1 MKNLPKKLSIKEKLG
16 YGLGDTASN
25 IVFQMV
31 ANFMLIFY
39 TDVYGISAAAA
50 GTLLLAVRLFDGI
63 TDPIMGGIAD
73 RTRSRWGSYRP
84 YLLFLAVPYAALAVL
99 AFITPDFDSTGKL
112 IYAYITYGL
121 LMTCYTAINIPYGAL
136 GAVMATD
143 PKERTSLQS
152 YRFAMA
158 MAALVVIVWALPKL
172 VEFFGEGNDQLGYP
186 LAMVFM
192 GILAAICFLLC
203 FKYTKEK
210 SVPKVEES
218 TDDAGKK
225 VKRGF
230 AKGTFTD
237 FLILFKNDQWVIVA
251 AISLFTLILIGIRA
265 SVAPHYIKYYVGDE
279 SLLSSFLTLSA
290 IGSVLGAISTHF
302 LAKFFEKKTLF
313 KIALL
318 VVVVTHS
325 LFYFLGADQIAAIFI
340 VYFIANFAHMI
351 ITPIMF
357 SMVADTV
364 DYGTEKLGKT
374 LTAIAFSGQLLA
386 IKFGLAIGGAS
397 AGWILAFT
405 SYEPNVTQSAES
417 LSGILF
423 AFAGVP
429 VICTLM
435 CIVVIWKYKLTEPEV
450 RRIQSSLE
458 QKASLTS

>member
-1 MKNLPKKLSIKEKLG
+1 MTVITKKLSIKEKLG

-39 TDVYGISAAAA
+39 TDVYGLSAAAA
-50 GTLLLAVRLFDGI
+50 GTLLLAVRLFDGF
-63 TDPIMGGIAD
+63 TDPIMGGVAD

-84 YLLFLAVPYAALAVL
+84 YLLFLAIPYGVVAVL

-136 GAVMATD
+136 GAVMVSD

-158 MAALVVIVWALPKL
+158 MAALVVIVWAIPKL
-172 VEFFGEGNDQLGYP
+172 VEFFGNGNDQRGYP

-192 GILAAICFLLC
+192 GTLAAICFLLC

-210 SVPKVEES
+210 TVPKVSEES
-218 TDDAGKK
+218 NFSEKTSK
-225 VKRGF
+225 VGF
-230 AKGTFTD
+230 SKSIFTD
-237 FLILFKNDQWVIVA
+237 FKTLFKNDQWVIVA
-251 AISLFTLILIGIRA
+251 VISLITLILIGIRA

-290 IGSVLGAISTHF
+290 IGAVLGAVSTNF
-302 LAKFFEKKTLF
+302 LSRFVEKKTLF
-313 KIALL
+313 QIAL
-318 VVVVTHS
+318 VVVVITHS
-325 LFYFLGADQIAAIFI
+325 LFYFMGRDQIVAIFI

-364 DYGTEKLGKT
+364 DYGTKKFGKK
-374 LTAIAFSGQLLA
+374 LTAITFSGHLLA
-386 IKFGLAIGGAS
+386 IKFGFAIGGAL

-405 SYEPNVTQSAES
+405 SYQPNTTQSEES

-429 VICTLM
+429 IICTLL
-435 CIVVIWKYKLTEPEV
+435 CIIVIWRYKLTEKEV
-450 RRIQSSLE
+450 IKIQEALPS
-458 QKASLTS
+458 T

>member
-1 MKNLPKKLSIKEKLG
+1 MKILPNKLSIKEKLG

-39 TDVYGISAAAA
+39 TDVYGLSAAAA

-84 YLLFLAVPYAALAVL
+84 YLLFLAVPYGALAVL

-112 IYAYITYGL
+112 IYAYVTYGL

-136 GAVMATD
+136 GAVMVTD

-158 MAALVVIVWALPKL
+158 MAALVVIVWSLPKL
-172 VEFFGEGNDQLGYP
+172 VEFFGDGNDQKGYP

-192 GILAAICFLLC
+192 GTLAAICFLLC

-210 SVPKVEES
+210 SLPNVEEC
-218 TDDAGKK
+218 TDGSGNKDKLGL
-225 VKRGF
+225 V
-230 AKGTFTD
+230 KGTFTD
-237 FLILFKNDQWVIVA
+237 FLTLFKNDQWVIVA
-251 AISLFTLILIGIRA
+251 VISLFTLILIGIRA
-265 SVAPHYIKYYVGDE
+265 AVAPHYIKYYVGDE

-290 IGSVLGAISTHF
+290 IGSVLGAISTNF
-302 LAKFFEKKTLF
+302 LTKFFEKKTLF
-313 KIALL
+313 KIALM

-325 LFYFLGADQIAAIFI
+325 LFYFMVADQIVAIFI

-386 IKFGLAIGGAS
+386 IKFGLAIGGAF

-417 LSGILF
+417 LSGILL

-429 VICTLM
+429 IICTLM
-435 CIVVIWKYKLTEPEV
+435 CIVVIWKYKLTEPELIK
-450 RRIQSSLE
+450 IQRSIAE
-458 QKASLTS
+458 KASLTS

>member
-1 MKNLPKKLSIKEKLG
+1 MTNLPKKLSIKEKLG

-31 ANFMLIFY
+31 LNFMLIFY
-39 TDVYGISAAAA
+39 TDVYGLSAAAA

-84 YLLFLAVPYAALAVL
+84 YLLFLAVPYAIFAVL
-99 AFITPDFDSTGKL
+99 TFITPDFDSTGKL

-136 GAVMATD
+136 GAVMTND

-158 MAALVVIVWALPKL
+158 MIATLIVVSAFPKL

-192 GILAAICFLLC
+192 GTFATICFLLC
-203 FKYTKEK
+203 FKYTKEDTVTKLNKESNGAEKTVKARFSK
-210 SVPKVEES
+210 SVFE
-218 TDDAGKK
+218 
-225 VKRGF
+225 
-230 AKGTFTD
+230 D
-237 FLILFKNDQWVIVA
+237 FKTLLKNDQWVIVA
-251 AISLFTLILIGIRA
+251 IISLMILTLLGIRGA
-265 SVAPHYIKYYVGDE
+265 VAPHYIKYYVGDE

-290 IGSVLGAISTHF
+290 IGAILGAVSTNF
-302 LAKFFEKKTLF
+302 LTRFVEKKTLF
-313 KIALL
+313 KIALA
-318 VVVVTHS
+318 VVVITHS
-325 LFYFLGADQIAAIFI
+325 LFYFMGSDQIVAIFI
-340 VYFIANFAHMI
+340 VFFIANFANMI

-364 DYGTEKLGKT
+364 DYGTKKLGKK
-374 LTAIAFSGQLLA
+374 LTAIAFSGHLLA
-386 IKFGLAIGGAS
+386 IKFGIAIGGAL
-397 AGWILAFT
+397 AGWTLAYT
-405 SYEPNVTQSAES
+405 NYQPNTTQSEES

-429 VICTLM
+429 VICTLL
-435 CIVVIWKYKLTEPEV
+435 CIVVVWRYKLTEKEV
-450 RRIQSSLE
+450 VKIQESLP
-458 QKASLTS
+458 ST

>member
-1 MKNLPKKLSIKEKLG
+1 MKNITKKLSIKEKLG

-39 TDVYGISAAAA
+39 TDVYGLSAAAA
-50 GTLLLAVRLFDGI
+50 GTLLLAVRLFDGF

-84 YLLFLAVPYAALAVL
+84 YLLFLAVPYAVFAVL

-158 MAALVVIVWALPKL
+158 MAALVVIVWAIPKL
-172 VEFFGEGNDQLGYP
+172 VDFFGNGDDQRGYP

-192 GILAAICFLLC
+192 GTLAAICFLLC
-203 FKYTKEK
+203 FKYTNEKTVLKLSNEPNGSEK
-210 SVPKVEES
+210 STKTGVSKSV
-218 TDDAGKK
+218 
-225 VKRGF
+225 F
-230 AKGTFTD
+230 AD
-237 FLILFKNDQWVIVA
+237 FLTLFKNDQWVIVA
-251 AISLFTLILIGIRA
+251 VISLITLILIGIRA
-265 SVAPHYIKYYVGDE
+265 SVAPHYIKYYIGDE

-290 IGSVLGAISTHF
+290 IGSVLGAISTNF
-302 LAKFFEKKTLF
+302 LTRFVEKKILF
-313 KIALL
+313 QIAL
-318 VVVVTHS
+318 VVVVITHS
-325 LFYFLGADQIAAIFI
+325 LFYFMDGNQIAAIFI
-340 VYFIANFAHMI
+340 IYFIANFAHMI

-364 DYGTEKLGKT
+364 DYGTKKLGKK
-374 LTAIAFSGQLLA
+374 LTAITFSGHLLA
-386 IKFGLAIGGAS
+386 IKFGLAIGGAL

-405 SYEPNVTQSAES
+405 SYEANVTQSAES

-429 VICTLM
+429 VICTLL

-450 RRIQSSLE
+450 RKIQISLE
-458 QKASLTS
+458 KAS

>member
-1 MKNLPKKLSIKEKLG
+1 MKNITKKHSIKDKLG

-39 TDVYGISAAAA
+39 TDVYGLSAAAA
-50 GTLLLAVRLFDGI
+50 GTLLLAVRLFDGF

-84 YLLFLAVPYAALAVL
+84 YLLFLAVPYAVFAVL

-158 MAALVVIVWALPKL
+158 MAALVVIVWAIPKL
-172 VEFFGEGNDQLGYP
+172 VDFFGNGDDQRGYP

-192 GILAAICFLLC
+192 GTLAAICFLLC
-203 FKYTKEK
+203 FKYTNEKTVLKLSNEPNGSEK
-210 SVPKVEES
+210 STKTGVSKSV
-218 TDDAGKK
+218 
-225 VKRGF
+225 F
-230 AKGTFTD
+230 AD
-237 FLILFKNDQWVIVA
+237 FLTLFKNDQWVIVA
-251 AISLFTLILIGIRA
+251 VISLITLILIGIRA
-265 SVAPHYIKYYVGDE
+265 SVAPHYIKYYIGDE

-290 IGSVLGAISTHF
+290 IGSVLGAISTNF
-302 LAKFFEKKTLF
+302 LTRFVEKKILF
-313 KIALL
+313 QIAL
-318 VVVVTHS
+318 VVVVITHS
-325 LFYFLGADQIAAIFI
+325 LFYFMDGNQIAAIFI
-340 VYFIANFAHMI
+340 IYFIANFAHMI

-364 DYGTEKLGKT
+364 DYGTKKLGKK
-374 LTAIAFSGQLLA
+374 LTAITFSGHLLA
-386 IKFGLAIGGAS
+386 IKFGLAIGGAL

-405 SYEPNVTQSAES
+405 SYEANVTQSAES

-429 VICTLM
+429 VICTLL

-450 RRIQSSLE
+450 RKIQISLE
-458 QKASLTS
+458 KAS

>member
-1 MKNLPKKLSIKEKLG
+1 MTVITKKLSVKEKLG

-39 TDVYGISAAAA
+39 TDVYGLSAAAA
-50 GTLLLAVRLFDGI
+50 GTLLLAVRLFDGF

-84 YLLFLAVPYAALAVL
+84 YLLFLAIPYGVVAVL

-136 GAVMATD
+136 GAVMVSD

-158 MAALVVIVWALPKL
+158 MAALVIIVWAIPKL
-172 VEFFGEGNDQLGYP
+172 VEFFGDGNDQRGYP

-210 SVPKVEES
+210 TLPSLSEES
-218 TDDAGKK
+218 NSSEKTAK
-225 VKRGF
+225 VGF
-230 AKGTFTD
+230 SKSVFTD
-237 FLILFKNDQWVIVA
+237 FKTLFKNDQWVIVA
-251 AISLFTLILIGIRA
+251 VISLITLILIGIRA

-290 IGSVLGAISTHF
+290 IGAVLGAVSTNF
-302 LAKFFEKKTLF
+302 LSRFVEKKTLF
-313 KIALL
+313 QIAL
-318 VVVVTHS
+318 VVVVITHS
-325 LFYFLGADQIAAIFI
+325 LFYFMGGDQIVAIFI

-364 DYGTEKLGKT
+364 DYGTKKFGKK
-374 LTAIAFSGQLLA
+374 LTAITFSGHLLA
-386 IKFGLAIGGAS
+386 IKFGFAIGGAL

-405 SYEPNVTQSAES
+405 SYQPNTTQSEES

-429 VICTLM
+429 IICTLL
-435 CIVVIWKYKLTEPEV
+435 CIIVIWRYKLTEKEV
-450 RRIQSSLE
+450 IKIQEALPS
-458 QKASLTS
+458 T

>member
-1 MKNLPKKLSIKEKLG
+1 MTIITKKLSIKEKLG

-39 TDVYGISAAAA
+39 TDVYGLSAAAA
-50 GTLLLAVRLFDGI
+50 GTLLLAVRLFDGF

-84 YLLFLAVPYAALAVL
+84 YLLFLAVPYAIFAVL

-112 IYAYITYGL
+112 IYAYVTYGL

-158 MAALVVIVWALPKL
+158 MAALVVIVWAIPKL
-172 VEFFGEGNDQLGYP
+172 IAFFGEGNDQIGYP

-192 GILAAICFLLC
+192 GTLAAICFLLC
-203 FKYTKEK
+203 FKYTKEEAVPKLNEEASASEKTAKAGFSK
-210 SVPKVEES
+210 SV
-218 TDDAGKK
+218 
-225 VKRGF
+225 
-230 AKGTFTD
+230 FTD
-237 FLILFKNDQWVIVA
+237 FKTLLKNDQWVIVA
-251 AISLFTLILIGIRA
+251 VISLFTLILIGIRA

-290 IGSVLGAISTHF
+290 IGSVLGAISTNF
-302 LAKFFEKKTLF
+302 LSRFIEKKTLF
-313 KIALL
+313 QIAL
-318 VVVVTHS
+318 VVVVITHS
-325 LFYFLGADQIAAIFI
+325 LFYFMGSDQIVAIFI

-364 DYGTEKLGKT
+364 DYGTKKLGKK
-374 LTAIAFSGQLLA
+374 LTAITFSGHLLA
-386 IKFGLAIGGAS
+386 IKFGFAIGGAL
-397 AGWILAFT
+397 AGWILAST
-405 SYEPNVTQSAES
+405 SYQPNTTQSEES

-429 VICTLM
+429 VICTLLCM
-435 CIVVIWKYKLTEPEV
+435 VVIWRYKLTEKEV
-450 RRIQSSLE
+450 VKLQESLPN
-458 QKASLTS
+458 T

>member
-1 MKNLPKKLSIKEKLG
+1 MTIITKKLSIKEKLG

-39 TDVYGISAAAA
+39 TDVYGLSAAAA
-50 GTLLLAVRLFDGI
+50 GTLLLAVRLFDGF

-84 YLLFLAVPYAALAVL
+84 YLLFLAVPYAIFAVL

-112 IYAYITYGL
+112 IYAYVTYGL

-158 MAALVVIVWALPKL
+158 MAALVVIVWAIPKL
-172 VEFFGEGNDQLGYP
+172 IAFFGEGNDQIGYP

-192 GILAAICFLLC
+192 GTLAAICFLLC
-203 FKYTKEK
+203 FKYTKEEAVPKLNEEASAAEKTAKAGFSK
-210 SVPKVEES
+210 SV
-218 TDDAGKK
+218 
-225 VKRGF
+225 
-230 AKGTFTD
+230 FTD
-237 FLILFKNDQWVIVA
+237 FKTLLKNDQWVIVA
-251 AISLFTLILIGIRA
+251 VISLFTLILIGIRA

-290 IGSVLGAISTHF
+290 IGSVLGAISTNF
-302 LAKFFEKKTLF
+302 LSRFIEKKTLF
-313 KIALL
+313 QIAL
-318 VVVVTHS
+318 VVVVITHS
-325 LFYFLGADQIAAIFI
+325 LFYFMGSDQIVAIFI

-364 DYGTEKLGKT
+364 DYGTKKLGKK
-374 LTAIAFSGQLLA
+374 LTAITFSGHLLA
-386 IKFGLAIGGAS
+386 IKFGFAIGGAL
-397 AGWILAFT
+397 AGWILAST
-405 SYEPNVTQSAES
+405 SYQPNTTQSEES

-429 VICTLM
+429 VICTLLCM
-435 CIVVIWKYKLTEPEV
+435 VVIWRYKLTEKEV
-450 RRIQSSLE
+450 VKLQESLPN
-458 QKASLTS
+458 T

>member
-1 MKNLPKKLSIKEKLG
+1 MQNEQKKLTIKEKLG

-50 GTLLLAVRLFDGI
+50 GTLLLAVRLFDGF

-84 YLLFLAVPYAALAVL
+84 YLLFLAVPYAVFAVL

-158 MAALVVIVWALPKL
+158 MAALVVIVWAIPKL
-172 VEFFGEGNDQLGYP
+172 VEFFGAGNDQLGYP

-192 GILAAICFLLC
+192 GTLAAICFLLC

-210 SVPKVEES
+210 SVSKITDS
-218 TDDAGKK
+218 TDGSIEQP
-225 VKRGF
+225 KRGLS
-230 AKGTFTD
+230 KGIFTD
-237 FLILFKNDQWVIVA
+237 FLVLFKNDQWVIIAV
-251 AISLFTLILIGIRA
+251 ISLITLILIGIRA

-290 IGSVLGAISTHF
+290 IGAVLGAVSTNF
-302 LAKFFEKKTLF
+302 LTKFFEKKTLF
-313 KIALL
+313 QVALL
-318 VVVVTHS
+318 VVVVSHS
-325 LFYFLGADQIAAIFI
+325 LFYFLGADQIVTIFI

-364 DYGTEKLGKT
+364 DYGTKKLGKT
-374 LTAIAFSGQLLA
+374 LTAITFSGHLLA
-386 IKFGLAIGGAS
+386 IKFGFAIGGAL

-405 SYEPNVTQSAES
+405 SYEANVTQSAES

-429 VICTLM
+429 VICTLL

-450 RRIQSSLE
+450 RKIQADLK
-458 QKASLTS
+458 KAS